1 MSVVFVPSEADPV
14 FYAYSDDFWAR
25 STLNGRVARIDFFF
39 NDGRTVS
46 VVMEHRG
53 ESGRELLLSAIRR
66 GLYFA
71 SPPRGGK
78 V

>member
-14 FYAYSDDFWAR
+14 FYAYADDFWAR

-39 NDGRTVS
+39 NDGRAVS
-46 VVMEHRG
+46 VVVEHRG
-53 ESGRELLLSAIRR
+53 ETGKELLLSAIKR

-71 SPPRGGK
+71 TRERGGLP
-78 V
+78 